1 MNPSLTD
8 TLRDFLNSPAIA
20 PLILPIA
27 LGAATL
33 LVIGVIAILVI
44 LLRPKKPEVDAEQD
58 ARLRELNAR
67 LDAMGSWLQNAHGQL
82 AHTVNTRLDAV
93 SQNLGESMKTT
104 AKHTSEHLQAL
115 HSRLAVIDQAQKNI
129 TDLSSTVTSLQNVL
143 SNKQSRGAFGQAQLE
158 AIVADVLPKNAF
170 EFQYTLSNR
179 TKPDCVVFMPD
190 SGPLVID
197 AKFPLEAMT
206 ALRDAQTDEERK
218 FAAARVRTDI
228 AKHVSDIAG
237 KYLIPGETQDIA
249 LMFIPSESVYADL
262 HEQFDDLVQKVQRAR
277 VMIVSPTL
285 MVMAIQ
291 VIKQVRKDAEMREAA
306 DQIRTEVGMMMKDVG
321 LLSDRVRKLQAH
333 FNQANADIDNILIS
347 TGKIEKRAG
356 KIEGLDFDADSPA
369 TAEVIAAPVRKVAG
383 E

>member
-1 MNPSLTD
+1 MTENLSASLQ
-8 TLRDFLNSPAIA
+8 TLLQS
-20 PLILPIA
+20 PIA
-27 LGAATL
+27 LPVALGVLAL
-33 LVIGVIAILVI
+33 LVVGVIAILII
-44 LLRPKKPEVDAEQD
+44 LLRPPKPMVDEEQD
-58 ARLRELNAR
+58 QRLRELNAR
-67 LDAMGSWLQNAHGQL
+67 LDAMGAWLQNAHGQL
-82 AHTVNTRLDAV
+82 AQTVNTRLDAV

-104 AKHTSEHLQAL
+104 AKHTSDHLQAL

-129 TDLSSTVTSLQNVL
+129 TELSSTVTSLQSVL
-143 SNKQSRGAFGQAQLE
+143 SNKQSRGAFGQGQLE
-158 AIVADVLPKNAF
+158 AIVADVLPKGAY

-206 ALRDAQTDEERK
+206 ALRNAATDEERK
-218 FAAARVRTDI
+218 MAAARVRTDI

-262 HEQFDDLVQKVQRAR
+262 HEQFDDLVQKAQRAR

-291 VIKQVRKDAEMREAA
+291 VIKQVRKDAAMREAA

-321 LLSDRVRKLQAH
+321 LLSDRVRKLQSH
-333 FNQANADIDNILIS
+333 FNQANADIDQILIS

-356 KIEGLDFDADSPA
+356 KIEGLDFDADTPA

>member
-8 TLRDFLNSPAIA
+8 TLRDFLQSPAA
-20 PLILPIA
+20 LPIG
-27 LGAATL
+27 LGVAAL
-33 LVIGVIAILVI
+33 LVIGVIAILII
-44 LLRPKKPEVDAEQD
+44 LLRPKKPEVDTQQD
-58 ARLRELNAR
+58 ERLRELNAR
-67 LDAMGSWLQNAHGQL
+67 LDAMGAWLQNAHGQL

-158 AIVADVLPKNAF
+158 AIVADVLPKGAF

-179 TKPDCVVFMPD
+179 TKPDCAIFMPD

-206 ALRDAQTDEERK
+206 ALRDAKTDEERK

-228 AKHVSDIAG
+228 TKHVSDIAG

-262 HEQFDDLVQKVQRAR
+262 HEQFDDLVQKAQRAR

-333 FNQANADIDNILIS
+333 FNQANADIDQILIS

-356 KIEGLDFDADSPA
+356 KIEGLDFDADGPA
-369 TAEVIAAPVRKVAG
+369 TAEVIAAPVRKIAG

>member
-1 MNPSLTD
+1 MTQTLTD
-8 TLRDFLNSPAIA
+8 LMQSPAA
-20 PLILPIA
+20 LPVA
-27 LGAATL
+27 LGLAAL
-33 LVIGVIAILVI
+33 LVVGVIAILVI
-44 LLRPKKPEVDAEQD
+44 LLRPKAPPKDVEAEQ
-58 ARLRELNAR
+58 RLRELNAR

-82 AHTVNTRLDAV
+82 AQTVNTRLDAV

-104 AKHTSEHLQAL
+104 AKHTSDHLQAL

-129 TDLSSTVTSLQNVL
+129 TELSSTVTSLQSVL
-143 SNKQSRGAFGQAQLE
+143 SNKQSRGAFGQGQLE
-158 AIVADVLPKNAF
+158 AIVADVLPKGAY
-170 EFQYTLSNR
+170 EFQYTLTNR
-179 TKPDCVVFMPD
+179 TKPDCVVFMPE

-206 ALRDAQTDEERK
+206 AMRNAETDEERK
-218 FAAARVRTDI
+218 AAAARVRTDI

-262 HEQFDDLVQKVQRAR
+262 HEQFDDLVQKAQRAR

-306 DQIRTEVGMMMKDVG
+306 DQIRTEVGIMMKDVG
-321 LLSDRVRKLQAH
+321 LLSDRVRKLQSH
-333 FNQANADIDNILIS
+333 FNQANADIDQILIS

-356 KIEGLDFDADSPA
+356 KIEGLDFDADTPA
-369 TAEVIAAPVRKVAG
+369 TAEVIAAPVRKIAG

>member
-1 MNPSLTD
+1 MTPTFQSPWQDQLLD
-8 TLRDFLNSPAIA
+8 LLNSPAA
-20 PLILPIA
+20 LPVA
-27 LGAATL
+27 LGLAAL

-44 LLRPKKPEVDAEQD
+44 LLRPKAPATDPAQEE
-58 ARLRELNAR
+58 RLREVNAR
-67 LDAMGSWLQNAHGQL
+67 LDAMGAWLQNAHGQL

-104 AKHTSEHLQAL
+104 AKHTSDHLQAL

-143 SNKQSRGAFGQAQLE
+143 SNKQSRGAFGQGQLE
-158 AIVADVLPKNAF
+158 AIVADVLPKGAY

-197 AKFPLEAMT
+197 AKFPLEALT
-206 ALRDAQTDEERK
+206 ALRAAETDDERK
-218 FAAARVRTDI
+218 FAAARVRTDMT
-228 AKHVSDIAG
+228 KHVSDIAS

-262 HEQFDDLVQKVQRAR
+262 HEQFDDLVQKAQRAR

-306 DQIRTEVGMMMKDVG
+306 DQIPHRG
-321 LLSDRVRKLQAH
+321 RQ
-333 FNQANADIDNILIS
+333 
-347 TGKIEKRAG
+347 
-356 KIEGLDFDADSPA
+356 
-369 TAEVIAAPVRKVAG
+369 
-383 E
+383 

>member
-1 MNPSLTD
+1 MTENLSASLQ
-8 TLRDFLNSPAIA
+8 TLLQS
-20 PLILPIA
+20 PIA
-27 LGAATL
+27 LPVALGVLAL
-33 LVIGVIAILVI
+33 LVVGVIAILII
-44 LLRPKKPEVDAEQD
+44 LLRPPKPMVDEEQD
-58 ARLRELNAR
+58 QRLRELNAR
-67 LDAMGSWLQNAHGQL
+67 LDAMGAWLQNAHGQL
-82 AHTVNTRLDAV
+82 AQTVNTRLDAV

-104 AKHTSEHLQAL
+104 AKHTSDHLQAL

-129 TDLSSTVTSLQNVL
+129 TELSSTVTSLQSVL
-143 SNKQSRGAFGQAQLE
+143 SNKQSRGAFGQGQLE
-158 AIVADVLPKNAF
+158 AIVADVLPKGAY

-206 ALRDAQTDEERK
+206 ALRNAATDEERK
-218 FAAARVRTDI
+218 LAAARVRTDI
-228 AKHVSDIAG
+228 AKHVTDIAG

-262 HEQFDDLVQKVQRAR
+262 HEQFDDLVQKAQRAR

-291 VIKQVRKDAEMREAA
+291 VIKQVRKDAAMREAA

-321 LLSDRVRKLQAH
+321 LLSDRVRKLQSH
-333 FNQANADIDNILIS
+333 FNQANADIDQILIS

-356 KIEGLDFDADSPA
+356 KIEGLDFDADTPA

>member
-1 MNPSLTD
+1 MTD
-8 TLRDFLNSPAIA
+8 TLIDLLQSPAA
-20 PLILPIA
+20 LPVGLGVAA
-27 LGAATL
+27 LV
-33 LVIGVIAILVI
+33 VICVIAILII
-44 LLRPKKPEVDAEQD
+44 LLRPKPPAKDLEAEQ
-58 ARLRELNAR
+58 RMRELNAR
-67 LDAMGSWLQNAHGQL
+67 LDAMGAWLQNAHGQL
-82 AHTVNTRLDAV
+82 AQTVNTRLDAV

-104 AKHTSEHLQAL
+104 AKHTSDHLQAL
-115 HSRLAVIDQAQKNI
+115 HSRLAVIDSAQKNI
-129 TDLSSTVTSLQNVL
+129 TELSSTVTSLQNVL
-143 SNKQSRGAFGQAQLE
+143 SNKQSRGAFGQGQLE
-158 AIVADVLPKNAF
+158 AIIADILPKGAF
-170 EFQYTLSNR
+170 EFQFTLSNR
-179 TKPDCVVFMPD
+179 TRPDCVVFMPD

-218 FAAARVRTDI
+218 LAAARVRTDM
-228 AKHVSDIAG
+228 AKHVADIAS
-237 KYLIPGETQDIA
+237 KYLLPGETQDIA

-262 HEQFDDLVQKVQRAR
+262 HEQFDDLVQKAQRAR

-333 FNQANADIDNILIS
+333 FNQANADIDQILIS

-356 KIEGLDFDADSPA
+356 KIEGLDFDADAPA
-369 TAEVIAAPVRKVAG
+369 TAEVIAAPIRKIGAA

>member
-1 MNPSLTD
+1 MTETLTD
-8 TLRDFLNSPAIA
+8 LLQSPAA
-20 PLILPIA
+20 LPVA
-27 LGAATL
+27 LGLAAL
-33 LVIGVIAILVI
+33 LIVGVVAILVI
-44 LLRPKKPEVDAEQD
+44 LLRPKPPVADPEAEQ
-58 ARLRELNAR
+58 RMRELNTR

-82 AHTVNTRLDAV
+82 AQTVNTRLDAV

-104 AKHTSEHLQAL
+104 AKHTSDHLQAL

-129 TDLSSTVTSLQNVL
+129 TELSSTVTSLQNVL
-143 SNKQSRGAFGQAQLE
+143 SNKQSRGAFGQGQLE
-158 AIVADVLPKNAF
+158 AIVADVLPKGAY
-170 EFQYTLSNR
+170 EFQYTLTNR
-179 TKPDCVVFMPD
+179 TKPDCVVFMPE

-206 ALRDAQTDEERK
+206 AMRNAETDEERK
-218 FAAARVRTDI
+218 AAAARVRTDI
-228 AKHVSDIAG
+228 AKHVADIAG

-262 HEQFDDLVQKVQRAR
+262 HEQFDDLVQKAQRAR

-306 DQIRTEVGMMMKDVG
+306 DQIRTEVGMMMKDVS

-333 FNQANADIDNILIS
+333 FNQANADIDQILIS

-356 KIEGLDFDADSPA
+356 KIEGLDFDADTPA
-369 TAEVIAAPVRKVAG
+369 TAEVIAAPIRKIGAG

>member
-1 MNPSLTD
+1 MNSSLTD
-8 TLRDFLNSPAIA
+8 QLRDVLQSPAVA
-20 PLILPIA
+20 PFVLPVGLAVVA
-27 LGAATL
+27 LA
-33 LVIGVIAILVI
+33 VICLIAILII
-44 LLRPKKPEVDAEQD
+44 LLRPKKPMVDAEQD
-58 ARLRELNAR
+58 QRLRELNAR
-67 LDAMGSWLQNAHGQL
+67 LDAMGAWLQSAHGQL

-158 AIVADVLPKNAF
+158 AIVADVLPKGAF

-228 AKHVSDIAG
+228 TKHVSDIAG

-262 HEQFDDLVQKVQRAR
+262 HEQFDDLVQKAQRAR

-321 LLSDRVRKLQAH
+321 LLSDRVRKLQSH
-333 FNQANADIDNILIS
+333 FNQANADIDSILIS

-356 KIEGLDFDADSPA
+356 KIEGLDFDADTPA
-369 TAEVIAAPVRKVAG
+369 SAEVIAAPVRKIAG

>member
-1 MNPSLTD
+1 MLQNLQ
-8 TLRDFLNSPAIA
+8 DFRLQDLMLPQNLPLLIGLAIGLL
-20 PLILPIA
+20 LIIGLVTVIA
-27 LGAATL
+27 L
-33 LVIGVIAILVI
+33 LV
-44 LLRPKKPEVDAEQD
+44 RKPEPVADPEAEQ
-58 ARLRELNAR
+58 RLRELNAR
-67 LDAMGSWLQNAHGQL
+67 LDAMGSWLQNSHTQL
-82 AHTVNTRLDAV
+82 QHTVNTRLDAV

-104 AKHTSEHLQAL
+104 TKNTTDHLQQL
-115 HSRLAVIDQAQKNI
+115 HARLAVIDNAQKNI
-129 TDLSSTVTSLQNVL
+129 TDLAGTVTSLQNVL
-143 SNKQSRGAFGQAQLE
+143 SNKQSRGAFGQGQLE
-158 AIVADVLPKNAF
+158 AIVADVLPKGAY

-206 ALRDAQTDEERK
+206 ALRAASTDEERK
-218 FAAARVRTDI
+218 FAIARVKADI
-228 AKHVSDIAG
+228 AKHVTDIAG

-262 HEQFDDLVQKVQRAR
+262 HEQFDDVVQKAQRAR

-306 DQIRTEVGMMMKDVG
+306 DQIRTEVGMMMKDVT
-321 LLSDRVRKLQAH
+321 LLSDRVRKLQNH
-333 FNQANADIDNILIS
+333 LNQTNTDIDAILIS
-347 TGKIEKRAG
+347 TGKIEKRGG
-356 KIEGLDFDADSPA
+356 KIEALEFDADTPGSA
-369 TAEVIAAPVRKVAG
+369 DLISAPVRKLGAA